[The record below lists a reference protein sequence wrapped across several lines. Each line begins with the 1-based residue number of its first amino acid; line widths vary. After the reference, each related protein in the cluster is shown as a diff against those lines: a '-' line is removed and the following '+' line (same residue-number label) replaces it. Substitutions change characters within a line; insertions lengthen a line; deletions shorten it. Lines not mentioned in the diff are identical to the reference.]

1 MDNQVTENVI
11 EWETGNRKV
20 SVTLSQKKYIT
31 RVKQMAKKYPDEV
44 KILAQNKD
52 GSIFACLPLKALKL
66 NLISRK

>member
-52 GSIFACLPLKALKL
+52 GSIFARLPLKALKL